1 MIRKNNAIFNEV
13 IAVCIEKRIM
23 GFMHSWN
30 REIIAQFYTTVH
42 FGQHDGERAMFR
54 MIEDEKY
61 HITTPESVSLFRLGD
76 ADIDYSNL
84 HDSGLLETNEMH
96 FMYPNNMR
104 REWGK

>member
-1 MIRKNNAIFNEV
+1 
-13 IAVCIEKRIM
+13 
-23 GFMHSWN
+23 
-30 REIIAQFYTTVH
+30 
-42 FGQHDGERAMFR
+42 

-61 HITTPESVSLFRLGD
+61 HITTPEFVSLFRLGD